1 MNLGDRP
8 RLPWM
13 KTPLLTRMTHS
24 AKERETILTPKGK
37 EKVKVNRDPLFQI
50 MEFMSRE
57 LQTLENPIVAD

>member
-1 MNLGDRP
+1 
-8 RLPWM
+8 M

-37 EKVKVNRDPLFQI
+37 EKVEINGDPLFQI